1 MSLYVHT
8 ISTRK
13 QMRVDYKKSYFEGAL
28 NRLPVGASANSLY
41 RVMRQFGYHFEL
53 ENGRYYVYTDYE
65 WKMKRGFEK
74 TISPL
79 LKSILRGFQ
88 PPTT

>member
-1 MSLYVHT
+1 MSLYVLT
-8 ISTRK
+8 ISIRK
-13 QMRVDYKKSYFEGAL
+13 QMRVDYKKSYFEDAL

-65 WKMKRGFEK
+65 WEVKRGFEK

-79 LKSILRGFQ
+79 LKSMMRGFQ